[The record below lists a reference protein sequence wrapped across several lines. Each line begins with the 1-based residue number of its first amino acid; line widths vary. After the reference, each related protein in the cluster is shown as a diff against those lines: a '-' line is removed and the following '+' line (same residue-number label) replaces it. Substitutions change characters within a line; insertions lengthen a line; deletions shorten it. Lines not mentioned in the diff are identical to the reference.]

1 MPNVS
6 MIAFICALGLLPSMC
21 LAASTNE
28 LQTIDRAQEA
38 CIEADGSNSGMKI
51 CTDKALKNAD
61 ALLNVVYHKFSRTLS
76 SEDDPETLNRL
87 KTAQRAWIPFRDAQC
102 QLAAAEMLGG
112 TGESLV
118 ALGCHYKMT
127 VDRIKQLEAQFDVES

>member
-1 MPNVS
+1 MS
-6 MIAFICALGLLPSMC
+6 AIAKTLVIAALGLLPTLC

-28 LQTIDRAQEA
+28 LQAIDRSQEA
-38 CIEADGSNSGMKI
+38 CISDDGSNMGMKM

-61 ALLNVVYHKFSRTLS
+61 ALLNVVYQKVSGELS
-76 SEDDPETLNRL
+76 SEEGQETLNRL

-118 ALGCHYKMT
+118 ALGCHYRMT
-127 VDRIKQLEAQFDVES
+127 VDRIKELEAQFDVER